1 MACYYRQHEDTAVT
15 VPKFTNEN
23 SSGTTYYDIR
33 VRVGKLEW
41 VVERRYRDFASLH
54 EKLVGEISISKKL
67 LPPKKVRP
75 QRYDGS
81 TYLHMYLLYFQLVGN
96 KQPSFLEQRREQL
109 ETYLQELLIYFRTE
123 LPRPL
128 AEFLDFNK
136 YDIIYLLQDLAKLFN
151 ESGDALLS
159 SKKEYNLSALEV
171 SRIDKSSI

>member
-23 SSGTTYYDIR
+23 SSGTTYYDIK

-75 QRYDGS
+75 QRYDGP
-81 TYLHMYLLYFQLVGN
+81 TYSHMYFLY
-96 KQPSFLEQRREQL
+96 
-109 ETYLQELLIYFRTE
+109 
-123 LPRPL
+123 
-128 AEFLDFNK
+128 
-136 YDIIYLLQDLAKLFN
+136 
-151 ESGDALLS
+151 
-159 SKKEYNLSALEV
+159 LEV
-171 SRIDKSSI
+171 KVQISQNFCDDHPILGRHVHAHQQHRGAEVHAHYLAQNQDDYVARLAR